1 MLLLK
6 TKMGTKEECFRLRLR
21 DAGAWWCDGT
31 VEEMFAREELLRKV
45 PGGPT
50 LPLNL
55 ESKDEI
61 LFKIVD

>member
-1 MLLLK
+1 M
-6 TKMGTKEECFRLRLR
+6 
-21 DAGAWWCDGT
+21 
-31 VEEMFAREELLRKV
+31 EEMFAGGEMLRKG